1 MFTRIVEIIA
11 KAGKTH
17 ELANAIHEKVL
28 PILKKQPGFCR
39 RECSPFRYRTRSHPG
54 IGFWN
59 KREDADRYHN
69 KEFASIREMVQ
80 PLLEVEPVIRTFNVH
95 STTAAQD
102 RREHSSLIE
111 RWSSRIMLA
120 ERVLCARERVS
131 HSRHELSSM
140 REAKSSLRNV
150 DLLKRNSYCF

>member
-11 KAGKTH
+11 KTGKSH

-28 PILKKQPGFCR
+28 PILKKQPGFVGESVLLSDTEPDR
-39 RECSPFRYRTRSHPG
+39 
-54 IGFWN
+54 ILVLGFWN

-95 STTAAQD
+95 STTAHKIAA
-102 RREHSSLIE
+102 ST
-111 RWSSRIMLA
+111 A
-120 ERVLCARERVS
+120 A
-131 HSRHELSSM
+131 
-140 REAKSSLRNV
+140 
-150 DLLKRNSYCF
+150 